1 MKQPSRKNNL
11 HDEGYIPFELDE
23 INKIKVLD
31 CILIL
36 NDGSIFFGRSFGS
49 KKTSI
54 GEICFNTSLTGYQE
68 IITDPSYANQI
79 ITFTFPHIG
88 NIGTNNFDN
97 ESNTKSIAGIVVR
110 QHPTKP
116 SNWRSEK
123 NFNEWLVENDVPG
136 ISGID
141 TRLLTKTMQKHETCN
156 AYTELQ

>member
-1 MKQPSRKNNL
+1 MKEPNRKNSL

-31 CILIL
+31 SILIL
-36 NDGSIFFGRSFGS
+36 NDWNIFFWISFWS

-68 IITDPSYANQI
+68 IITDQSYTNQI

-97 ESNTKSIAGIVVR
+97 ESNIKSLAGIIVR
-110 QHPTKP
+110 QHTTKP

-123 NFNEWLVENDVPG
+123 NFNEWLVEIDVPG
-136 ISGID
+136 DRKSVV
-141 TRLLTKTMQKHETCN
+141 
-156 AYTELQ
+156 